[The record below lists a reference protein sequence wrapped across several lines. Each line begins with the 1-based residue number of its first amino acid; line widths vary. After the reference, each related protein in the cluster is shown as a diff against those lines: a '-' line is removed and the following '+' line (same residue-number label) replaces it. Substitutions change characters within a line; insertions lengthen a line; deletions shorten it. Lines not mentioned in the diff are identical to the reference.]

1 MGGHHT
7 NARRRS
13 ADGFTLLEL
22 LITLLLVGI
31 VAAWG
36 LPNFQ
41 ALGKRTAQTSAVNRL
56 QSAFALARN
65 IAISQRRQMTICPA
79 TQDRTACD
87 DQWSHALL
95 IVKGDKA
102 ENIQADDILRVV
114 PAQQNTKVAYSRGW
128 SRIRYGT
135 LGYTSGYNGS
145 FSICSSNGGER
156 SQGKKLVLSQLGR
169 LRVDEAP
176 IDCD

>member
-1 MGGHHT
+1 MSNNDSDTYPLFEG
-7 NARRRS
+7 
-13 ADGFTLLEL
+13 GFTLLEL

-31 VAAWG
+31 IAAWG

-41 ALGKRTAQTSAVNRL
+41 ALGQRTAQSGEVNRL

-65 IAISQRRQMTICPA
+65 TAISQRSQMTLCPA
-79 TQDRTACD
+79 TENHQACHND
-87 DQWSHALL
+87 WSGELM
-95 IVKGDKA
+95 IVRGSQT
-102 ENIQADDILRVV
+102 EGIPADDVLRIV
-114 PAQQNTKVAYSRGW
+114 PAQQGTQIVYSRGW
-128 SRIRYGT
+128 SRIRYSP

-145 FSICSSNGGER
+145 FAICSTNGTEG
-156 SQGKKLVLSQLGR
+156 SQGRKLVLSQLGR

>member
-1 MGGHHT
+1 MGYH
-7 NARRRS
+7 NNVQRRS
-13 ADGFTLLEL
+13 AGGFTLLEL

-31 VAAWG
+31 MAAWG

-41 ALGKRTAQTSAVNRL
+41 ALGERTAQTSAVNRL

-65 IAISQRRQMTICPA
+65 TAISQRRQMTICPA
-79 TQDRTACD
+79 TQDHTACD

-95 IVKGDKA
+95 IVKGDKT
-102 ENIQADDILRVV
+102 ESIQADDILRVV
-114 PAQQNTKVAYSRGW
+114 PAQQNTEVAYSRGW
-128 SRIRYGT
+128 SRIRYST

-145 FSICSSNGGER
+145 FSICSGNGGEG

-169 LRVDEAP
+169 LRIDKTP
-176 IDCD
+176 IDC